1 MKIRL
6 ILLILCLSVACNSN
20 AKKKEPIIGYDI
32 EYSGAEGVSG
42 TYMIQVWINT
52 TKATL
57 STEEFKRYAVEGI
70 LFKGYARPQQERV
83 APMVSDA
90 IRQAKSDFFN
100 AFFENGDYSKYASVL
115 GNTVKNLKITKKEY
129 RLGMIISISES
140 QLRKDLE
147 EAGIISKLG
156 GNIF

>member
-1 MKIRL
+1 MKSKL
-6 ILLILCLSVACNSN
+6 LLLILCLFIAFNID
-20 AKKKEPIIGYDI
+20 AKKKDSIIGYDI

-42 TYMIQVWINT
+42 SYMIQVWINT

-57 STEEFKRYAVEGI
+57 STEDFKRYAVEGI
-70 LFKGYARPQQERV
+70 LFKGYARPQQERIN
-83 APMVSDA
+83 PMVTDA
-90 IRQAKSDFFN
+90 VKQAKSDFFN

-115 GNTVKNLKITKKEY
+115 GNTIKNLKISKKEY
-129 RLGMIISISES
+129 RLGMIVSVSES
-140 QLRKDLE
+140 VLRKDLE